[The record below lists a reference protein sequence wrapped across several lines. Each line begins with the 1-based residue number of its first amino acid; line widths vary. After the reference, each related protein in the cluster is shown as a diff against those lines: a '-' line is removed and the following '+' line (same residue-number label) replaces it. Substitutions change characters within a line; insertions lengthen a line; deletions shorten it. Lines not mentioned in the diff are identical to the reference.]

1 MTVKIPAAQAEPE
14 IDKNSISIHRVRRG
28 DMPVRLMPSGE
39 IVSLT
44 PPEVLVMVPS
54 GTEPSPQVGQR
65 ASVQIR
71 PPEVM
76 IGIVVDIDRA
86 TLLDSWKLTI
96 RLKEPFPAD
105 ATVGMKVGSLVEM
118 GQLKDVVYFERPA
131 SARANTEMPLFVM
144 EPNREFAKRA
154 IVRFGRQS
162 GALIQVVSGLSPGDL
177 VIVTDTTR
185 WNSNERLRIK

>member
-105 ATVGMKVGSLVEM
+105 ATVGMKVGPWSRWANQRTWSISKDLRVPALTLRCPSL
-118 GQLKDVVYFERPA
+118 
-131 SARANTEMPLFVM
+131 
-144 EPNREFAKRA
+144 
-154 IVRFGRQS
+154 
-162 GALIQVVSGLSPGDL
+162 
-177 VIVTDTTR
+177 
-185 WNSNERLRIK
+185 